1 MSGNWGYLIQG
12 PSGRQS
18 VKHMFSSEFISSWL
32 QCSVARPCTYL
43 PFIAVLPWHDIKKKT
58 FQILL
63 VLNNVDSSVTRSK
76 MFDVVAVVM
85 KEWPGS
91 RD

>member
-1 MSGNWGYLIQG
+1 M
-12 PSGRQS
+12 
-18 VKHMFSSEFISSWL
+18 
-32 QCSVARPCTYL
+32 
-43 PFIAVLPWHDIKKKT
+43 LPWHDIKKKT
-58 FQILL
+58 FQILM